1 MLDPPITKKKRK
13 ANPSKTR
20 RPAVQKRNSKL
31 PKRQRDVPPPKL
43 PPQRVL
49 SRQDFQRKH
58 IERKQMS
65 QMQRQ
70 MDPGHM
76 QNDVIHNQKETRHR
90 RDDSNIQRQEF
101 HEEPMVP
108 IYHFLC
114 QLVSEFRNMNTIR
127 SYQQL
132 QPSFSW
138 ISDLSSF

>member
-1 MLDPPITKKKRK
+1 MFNHPPASRLAGVRGETKVLDPPVTKKKRK

-31 PKRQRDVPPPKL
+31 PKRHKDVPPPKL

-65 QMQRQ
+65 QMHRH
-70 MDPGHM
+70 MDPSHM
-76 QNDVIHNQKETRHR
+76 QNEVLKNQKETRHR
-90 RDDSNIQRQEF
+90 RAESNDRRQEF

-108 IYHFLC
+108 IL
-114 QLVSEFRNMNTIR
+114 
-127 SYQQL
+127 
-132 QPSFSW
+132 
-138 ISDLSSF
+138 